1 MTNVIT
7 FKPKN
12 QPAPEAY
19 DLPEKLF
26 TSTLASAMDIA
37 GYVYR
42 DLEAVDLLM
51 AELNRAYRQ
60 NTPWMALSP
69 EVMQKC
75 AKYLACK
82 EEDID
87 ASCHI
92 MYGS

>member
-1 MTNVIT
+1 MTNIIQ
-7 FKPKN
+7 FKPKA
-12 QPAPEAY
+12 QPVEEVY
-19 DLPEKLF
+19 DLPEKFF

-51 AELNRAYRQ
+51 AELNQAYRR
-60 NTPWMALSP
+60 NTPWTALSP